1 METMRRTRRLAI
13 VLIAIGIV
21 TSAIYA
27 TGAFDSFTT
36 SRNAS
41 VNVTGDATGYLGL
54 QPADGPNGAY
64 ATDKNGKLHVSLSE
78 MADGDDGADG
88 AGVNPGAKT
97 TVTNVFT
104 ITNQGPQ
111 PVSVW
116 LAADS
121 DTVSFERGD
130 SGRSIET
137 KAHAVE
143 LSPGKTVAVS
153 LAIDTQH
160 VDTGKTLSP
169 MMTLHASTDVEGT
182 SVDSGMTG
190 ESEQPS
196 TETPVESNAEK
207 ESGGSNNQDERN
219 DEEGCGINILCHG
232 ENAVE
237 SGGEFIHGVAK
248 DVWETL
254 SPYLKKGVKIA
265 KNAGRELTETTIQ
278 MANKLMNSPIDV
290 LREAAAGLVF
300 GGAGMPGGAFTAKE
314 SNSPY
319 YFLSWMGST
328 IIPIVDIFTGLRD
341 LADNAAQGK
350 LIGAGLEVV
359 GLIPAIG
366 KGADVYKT
374 LKIADTWV
382 GKYASKAGD
391 ALRVLR
397 DNKYIAKLGPENR
410 KKLVD
415 KLKGGSSAPKAE
427 KISEAE
433 MQKYIDAGYNPARVD
448 DMVKNGKFTRSDMRI
463 LRGKNADLK
472 RAQALQYK
480 KVPVDDIRYFAENDV
495 PLKKVDELKNK
506 EFQEPFSREQIRT
519 LVKNEEYTPD
529 DISKLKDEDF
539 GNGQVTSF
547 AKKGLDPDSL
557 KNLKHGEGL
566 KNEQIETLIKKD
578 ISPKKITDMKD
589 EGWKNDQLTSLVK
602 RDADIEQARK
612 LEQDG
617 LTTDDITKIAKD
629 INPNIRGR
637 NIPTT
642 SNLKKVK
649 QLQDRGYNA
658 DQLKY
663 LTDEGISLTGV
674 QYLDKYVD
682 RRRLMNYLEKQKKAD
697 FYNKCRVIETWRKA
711 HQDEDDKVPTL
722 PMCTYE
728 IELY

>member
-1 METMRRTRRLAI
+1 MRRLAI
-13 VLIAIGIV
+13 VLIAIGLV

-27 TGAFDSFTT
+27 TGAFDSFTA

-64 ATDKNGKLHVSLSE
+64 ATDKNGKLQVSLSE
-78 MADGDDGADG
+78 MADADGGADG
-88 AGVNPGAKT
+88 AGVNPGAET

-121 DTVSFERGD
+121 DAVSFERGD

-160 VDTGKTLSP
+160 VDTGKTLDP
-169 MMTLHASTDVEGT
+169 MMTLHASTDVGGT
-182 SVDSGMTG
+182 SVDSGTND

-196 TETPVESNAEK
+196 REAPDESDTEK
-207 ESGGSNNQDERN
+207 ESGGSNNQDGSN
-219 DEEGCGINILCHG
+219 DEEGCGINLLCHG

-265 KNAGRELTETTIQ
+265 KNAGRELTETTIK

-341 LADNAAQGK
+341 LADNASQGK

-366 KGADVYKT
+366 KGADVYKS

-410 KKLVD
+410 KKLVN
-415 KLKGGSSAPKAE
+415 KFKGGSSTSKTE
-427 KISEAE
+427 KISEAQ
-433 MQKYIDAGYNPARVD
+433 MQRYIDAGYNPARVD
-448 DMVKNGKFTRSDMRI
+448 DMVKNDKFTKSDMRI
-463 LRGKNADLK
+463 LTGKNADLK
-472 RAQALQYK
+472 RAQALRDK
-480 KVPVDDIRYFAENDV
+480 DVPVDDIRYYAENDV
-495 PLKKVDELKNK
+495 PLKKVDELKDK
-506 EFQEPFSREQIRT
+506 KFPEPFSREQIRT
-519 LVKNEEYTPD
+519 LMKNEEYTPD
-529 DISKLKDEDF
+529 EISKLHGEGF
-539 GNGQVTSF
+539 ENGQITSF

-557 KNLKHGEGL
+557 KNLRHDEGL
-566 KNEQIETLIKKD
+566 ESEQIVTLIKKD
-578 ISPKKITDMKD
+578 VSPKKITDMKD
-589 EGWKNDQLTSLVK
+589 EGWENDQLTTLAR

-617 LTTDDITKIAKD
+617 LSTKEVTDIAK
-629 INPNIRGR
+629 NIHSRVKGR

-642 SNLKKVK
+642 ENLKKVNELK
-649 QLQDRGYNA
+649 GRGYNA
-658 DQLKY
+658 EQLEYITKNS
-663 LTDEGISLTGV
+663 ISLTGTK
-674 QYLDKYVD
+674 YLDKYVS
-682 RRRLMNYLEKQKKAD
+682 RGKLMDFLKAREGAD
-697 FYNKCRVIETWRKA
+697 YFNKCRMIETWRKT
-711 HQDEDDKVPTL
+711 HQDSDDKVPTL
-722 PMCTYE
+722 PVCTAE
-728 IELY
+728 IEIY